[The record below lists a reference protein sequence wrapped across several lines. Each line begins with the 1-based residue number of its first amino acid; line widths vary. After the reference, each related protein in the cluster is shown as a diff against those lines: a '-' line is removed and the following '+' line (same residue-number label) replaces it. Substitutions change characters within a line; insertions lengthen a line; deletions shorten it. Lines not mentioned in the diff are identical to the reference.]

1 MLKLLETEVNATA
14 DVFRYMLATFAIPE
28 LLPSVILVS
37 QSETGIARRVLHYER
52 RNLTE
57 VMIDAGE
64 KSRGIPHND
73 FLFALLI
80 AVLMGSDEDQVHEYL
95 HITATSA
102 HGDYVAVIRLTA
114 RSGYLRP
121 CADVKQGPVPADGQG
136 LAEYFWIGRTG
147 KHFPTR
153 KEPTP

>member
-1 MLKLLETEVNATA
+1 MLKLLETEVNATV

-37 QSETGIARRVLHYER
+37 QPGAGMERRVLYYER

-64 KSRGIPHND
+64 QSRDIPQGD

-80 AVLMGSDEDQVHEYL
+80 AVLMGSDELEGSQYL

-102 HGDYVAVIRLTA
+102 HGDYAAVFRLSSRA
-114 RSGYLRP
+114 GYLRP
-121 CADVKQGPVPADGQG
+121 CADTKQGPIPNDGQG
-136 LAEYFWIGRTG
+136 LADYFWIGRTG

-153 KEPTP
+153 KEIIQ